1 MQRLPFIAQLVLLSA
16 ALAAATP
23 GLAQT
28 FPSKAI
34 VVKLAYPPG
43 GPADTDIRDFLPAL
57 QAELGQPVV
66 IENLPGANGSIAANA
81 ALQAAP
87 DGHTLLGIVAS
98 DLLLAPRI
106 IATAKYKLE
115 AFRPIA
121 VTGYSEMVLVSSP
134 KRGFANL
141 EDMVKQAKSNPAKPF
156 SIGHWGNGSL
166 THIAGADFSERT
178 GLKLLQVPYKGA
190 APVIPDL
197 VNGSVD
203 LTFFPLAG
211 PLLGLIKSGHVKAL
225 AIAADK
231 RSPQLPDL
239 PTLNET
245 RVVSNFT
252 FAIWSA
258 VFAPAGVPDAVVARM
273 NSAMNKKIVSPEW
286 RARQLGNGATPLD
299 PMNLN
304 QLDQFYKA
312 EARNVEAAAKV
323 LRDPLN

>member
-1 MQRLPFIAQLVLLSA
+1 MQRRPLIVHLLLCA
-16 ALAAATP
+16 ACAAAAP
-23 GLAQT
+23 AFADT
-28 FPSKAI
+28 FPSKA
-34 VVKLAYPPG
+34 VVIKLAYPPG

-57 QAELGQPVV
+57 QAELGQAVV

-81 ALQAAP
+81 ALQAAA

-106 IATAKYKLE
+106 IATAKYKRE

-121 VTGYSEMVLVSSP
+121 VTGYSELVLVGSP
-134 KRGFANL
+134 KRAFAAVDDL
-141 EDMVKQAKSNPAKPF
+141 VKYAKANPSTPL
-156 SIGHWGNGSL
+156 SMGHWGTGSL
-166 THIAGADFSERT
+166 THVAGAEFAERA

-211 PLLGLIKSGHVKAL
+211 PLLGLIKSGHVKAI
-225 AIAADK
+225 AIAANK
-231 RSPQLPDL
+231 RNPQLPDV

-245 RVVSNFT
+245 RVVSNFS

-258 VFAPAGVPDAVVARM
+258 LFAPASVPEAVVARM
-273 NSAMNKKIVSPEW
+273 NSAMNKKIASAEW
-286 RARQLGNGATPLD
+286 RNRQLGNGATPLE
-299 PMNLN
+299 PMTLQ
-304 QLDQFYKA
+304 QLDTFYRT
-312 EARNVEAAAKV
+312 EATNVEAAAKV
-323 LRDPLN
+323 LRDPVN